1 MTFIEIIFLAIGL
14 AMDAFAVSV
23 SAALSGLINNKRA
36 IFRLSFHF
44 GFFQFMMPVL
54 GWLAG
59 FRIAALI
66 ENFDHWVAF
75 GLLGF
80 VGGRMIY
87 SALQGGMT
95 THKNDPSRGVSLVML
110 STATSID
117 ALAVG
122 FSLALIQVEIWYPS
136 VIIGLITAALSLI
149 GIHIGKR
156 LSGKFGNIMELIGG
170 IILLIIGIRILLEHL
185 LYL

>member
-1 MTFIEIIFLAIGL
+1 MTFIEIIFLAVGL

-23 SAALSGLINNKRA
+23 SAALSGLIDNKRA
-36 IFRLSFHF
+36 VFRLSFHF
-44 GFFQFMMPVL
+44 GFFQFMMPIL

-59 FRIAALI
+59 YRIAALI
-66 ENFDHWVAF
+66 EHFDHWVAF
-75 GLLGF
+75 GLLAF

-87 SALQGGMT
+87 SALQDDVA

-122 FSLALIQVEIWYPS
+122 FSLAIVQVQIWYPS
-136 VIIGLITAALSLI
+136 VIIGLTTAALSLI
-149 GIHIGKR
+149 GIHIGRR
-156 LSGKFGNIMELIGG
+156 LSGRFGKLMELIGG
-170 IILLIIGIRILLEHL
+170 IILFIIGIRILLAHL